1 MPDNSLN
8 QFTAYIELLC
18 TQHVDILHTQD
29 DPHFIELN
37 DEKQLAAGKNQVY
50 PLVALDKLTINYSG
64 ANDGMLKSRVCDI
77 LFLEKAPAGDYVE
90 VQRIKNKM
98 ELIAEEFV
106 VKMKQDSR
114 NRAKYPFL
122 RNLVVGSI
130 EINHVDNEG
139 INLHGALLSFSY
151 ELPFPETISEGRF
164 DENVSFPMS

>member
-1 MPDNSLN
+1 MPDNSLT
-8 QFTAYIELLC
+8 QFTAYVEMLC
-18 TQHVDILHTQD
+18 AKHVDIHHTPEE
-29 DPHFIELN
+29 PHFIELN

-64 ANDGMLKSRVCDI
+64 SNDGMLKSRVCDI
-77 LFLEKAPAGDYVE
+77 LFLDKAPAGDYVE

-106 VKMKQDSR
+106 VKMKQDSLD
-114 NRAKYPFL
+114 RAKYPFL

-151 ELPFPETISEGRF
+151 ELPFSEQISEGRF
-164 DENVSFPMS
+164 NENLSFS

>member
-1 MPDNSLN
+1 M
-8 QFTAYIELLC
+8 LC
-18 TQHVDILHTQD
+18 AKHVDIHHTPEE
-29 DPHFIELN
+29 PHFIELN

-50 PLVALDKLTINYSG
+50 PLVALDKLTISYSG
-64 ANDGMLKSRVCDI
+64 ANDSMLKSRVCDI
-77 LFLEKAPAGDYVE
+77 LFLDKAPAGDYVE

-114 NRAKYPFL
+114 DRAKYPYL

>member
-1 MPDNSLN
+1 MPDNSLT
-8 QFTAYIELLC
+8 QFTAYVEMLC
-18 TQHVDILHTQD
+18 AKHVDIHHTPEE
-29 DPHFIELN
+29 PHFIELN

-64 ANDGMLKSRVCDI
+64 SNDGMLKSRVCDI
-77 LFLEKAPAGDYVE
+77 LFLDKAPAGDYVE

-114 NRAKYPFL
+114 DRAKYPFL

-130 EINHVDNEG
+130 EINNVDNEG

>member
-1 MPDNSLN
+1 MPDNSLT
-8 QFTAYIELLC
+8 QFTAYVEMLC
-18 TQHVDILHTQD
+18 AKHVDIHHTQEE
-29 DPHFIELN
+29 PHFIELN

-77 LFLEKAPAGDYVE
+77 LFLDKAPAGDYVE

-114 NRAKYPFL
+114 DRANYPYL

-151 ELPFPETISEGRF
+151 ELPFSEQISEGRF
-164 DENVSFPMS
+164 NENLSFS

>member
-1 MPDNSLN
+1 MPDNSLT
-8 QFTAYIELLC
+8 QFTAYVEMLC
-18 TQHVDILHTQD
+18 AKHVDIHHTPEE
-29 DPHFIELN
+29 PHFIELN

-77 LFLEKAPAGDYVE
+77 LFLDKAPAGDYVE

-114 NRAKYPFL
+114 NRAKYPYL

>member
-1 MPDNSLN
+1 MPDNSLT
-8 QFTAYIELLC
+8 QFTAYVEMLC
-18 TQHVDILHTQD
+18 AKHVDIHHTPEE
-29 DPHFIELN
+29 PHFIELN

-64 ANDGMLKSRVCDI
+64 SNDGMLKSRVCDI
-77 LFLEKAPAGDYVE
+77 LFLDKAPAGDYVE

-114 NRAKYPFL
+114 DRAKYPYL

-164 DENVSFPMS
+164 NENVSFPMS

>member
-1 MPDNSLN
+1 MPDNSLT
-8 QFTAYIELLC
+8 QFAAYVEMLC
-18 TQHVDILHTQD
+18 AKHVDIHHTPEE
-29 DPHFIELN
+29 PHFIELN

-50 PLVALDKLTINYSG
+50 PLVALDKLTISYSG

-77 LFLEKAPAGDYVE
+77 LFLDKAPVGDYVE
-90 VQRIKNKM
+90 VQLIKNKM
-98 ELIAEEFV
+98 EIIAEEFV

-114 NRAKYPFL
+114 DRAKYPYL

-151 ELPFPETISEGRF
+151 ELPFSETITEGRF

>member
-1 MPDNSLN
+1 MPDNSLT
-8 QFTAYIELLC
+8 QFTAYVEMLC
-18 TQHVDILHTQD
+18 AKHVDIHHTPEE
-29 DPHFIELN
+29 PHFIELN

-77 LFLEKAPAGDYVE
+77 LFLDKAPAGDYVE
-90 VQRIKNKM
+90 VQLIKNKM

-114 NRAKYPFL
+114 DRAKYPYL

-151 ELPFPETISEGRF
+151 EIPFSETIAEGRF

>member
-1 MPDNSLN
+1 MPDNSLT
-8 QFTAYIELLC
+8 QFTAYVEMLC
-18 TQHVDILHTQD
+18 AKHVDIHHTPEE
-29 DPHFIELN
+29 PHFIELN

-64 ANDGMLKSRVCDI
+64 ANDGMPKSRVCDI
-77 LFLEKAPAGDYVE
+77 LFLDKAPAGDYVE

-114 NRAKYPFL
+114 DRAKYPYL

-151 ELPFPETISEGRF
+151 ELPFSETITEGRF
-164 DENVSFPMS
+164 GRLC

>member
-1 MPDNSLN
+1 MPDNSLT
-8 QFTAYIELLC
+8 QFTAYVEMLC
-18 TQHVDILHTQD
+18 AKHVDIHHTPEE
-29 DPHFIELN
+29 PHFIELN

-77 LFLEKAPAGDYVE
+77 LFLDKAPAGDYVE

-114 NRAKYPFL
+114 DRAKYPFL

>member
-1 MPDNSLN
+1 MPDNSLT
-8 QFTAYIELLC
+8 QFTAYVEMLC
-18 TQHVDILHTQD
+18 AKHVDIHHTPEE
-29 DPHFIELN
+29 PHFIELN

-77 LFLEKAPAGDYVE
+77 LFLDKAPAGDYVE

-114 NRAKYPFL
+114 NRAKYPYL

-151 ELPFPETISEGRF
+151 ELPFSEQISEGRF
-164 DENVSFPMS
+164 NENLSFS

>member
-37 DEKQLAAGKNQVY
+37 DEKQLASGKNQVY

-77 LFLEKAPAGDYVE
+77 LFLEKSPAGDYVRMQE
-90 VQRIKNKM
+90 IKNKM
-98 ELIAEEFV
+98 ERVAEDFV
-106 VKMKQDSR
+106 VRMKQDSR
-114 NRAKYPFL
+114 DRAKYPFL

-130 EINHVDNEG
+130 EINQIDNEG

-151 ELPFPETISEGRF
+151 ELPFSEQIPEGRF
-164 DENVSFPMS
+164 NQNLSFS

>member
-1 MPDNSLN
+1 MPDNSLT
-8 QFTAYIELLC
+8 QFTAYVEMLC
-18 TQHVDILHTQD
+18 AKHVDIHHTPEE
-29 DPHFIELN
+29 PHFIELN

-77 LFLEKAPAGDYVE
+77 LFLDKAPAGDYVE

-106 VKMKQDSR
+106 VKIKQDSR
-114 NRAKYPFL
+114 NRAKYPYL

-151 ELPFPETISEGRF
+151 ELPFSETITEGRF

>member
-1 MPDNSLN
+1 MPDNSLT
-8 QFTAYIELLC
+8 QFTAYVEMLC
-18 TQHVDILHTQD
+18 AKHVDIHHTAEE
-29 DPHFIELN
+29 PHFIELN

-64 ANDGMLKSRVCDI
+64 SNDGMLKSRVCDI
-77 LFLEKAPAGDYVE
+77 LFLDKAPAGDYVE
-90 VQRIKNKM
+90 VQMIKNKM
-98 ELIAEEFV
+98 EIIAEEFV

-114 NRAKYPFL
+114 DRAKYPYL

-151 ELPFPETISEGRF
+151 ELPFSETITEGRF
-164 DENVSFPMS
+164 DENVSFPIS

>member
-1 MPDNSLN
+1 MPDNSLT
-8 QFTAYIELLC
+8 QFTAYVEMLC
-18 TQHVDILHTQD
+18 AKHVDIHHTPEE
-29 DPHFIELN
+29 PHFIELN

-77 LFLEKAPAGDYVE
+77 LFLDKAPAGDYVE

-114 NRAKYPFL
+114 NRAKYPYL

-164 DENVSFPMS
+164 NENVSFPMS

>member
-1 MPDNSLN
+1 MPDNSLT
-8 QFTAYIELLC
+8 QFTAYVEMLC
-18 TQHVDILHTQD
+18 AKHVDIHHTPEE
-29 DPHFIELN
+29 PHFIELN

-77 LFLEKAPAGDYVE
+77 LFLDKATAGDYVE

-114 NRAKYPFL
+114 NRAKYPYL

-151 ELPFPETISEGRF
+151 ELPFSETITEGRF

>member
-1 MPDNSLN
+1 MPDNSLT
-8 QFTAYIELLC
+8 QFTAYVEMLC
-18 TQHVDILHTQD
+18 AKHVDIHHTPEE
-29 DPHFIELN
+29 PHFIELN

-64 ANDGMLKSRVCDI
+64 SNDGMLKSRVCDI
-77 LFLEKAPAGDYVE
+77 LFLDKAPAGDYVE

-151 ELPFPETISEGRF
+151 ELPFPETIVEGRF
-164 DENVSFPMS
+164 DENVSFPES

>member
-29 DPHFIELN
+29 DTHFIELN
-37 DEKQLAAGKNQVY
+37 DEKQLASGKNQVY

-77 LFLEKAPAGDYVE
+77 MFLEKSPAGDYVRMQE
-90 VQRIKNKM
+90 IKNKM
-98 ELIAEEFV
+98 ERVAEDFV
-106 VKMKQDSR
+106 VRMKQDSR
-114 NRAKYPFL
+114 DRAKYPFL

-130 EINHVDNEG
+130 EINQIDNEG

-151 ELPFPETISEGRF
+151 ELPFSEQISEGRF
-164 DENVSFPMS
+164 NQNLSFS